1 MRHAF
6 IMDPIESVKPWK
18 DTTYYLMLAA
28 ADRGHEVY
36 TLSQMDLSLRHDY
49 LVGKTRQVEVTDD
62 HNRPFAASPPKV
74 VNMDTMDCVWVRTDP
89 PLNRRYLYTTLLL
102 DFLSERVCVI
112 NRPQAIRDWNEKLAA
127 LKFPELTPATLVS
140 GSVSEI
146 EDFMA
151 RHGRITVKPI
161 DGHGGKGVEF
171 CSPGD
176 DGNND
181 VFRRVTANGARWIIA
196 QKYLEDAKNGDK
208 RILLLDGTPIGAI
221 LRLHAEGR
229 ELNNLDAGGTANPA
243 ELSPR
248 DLEICR
254 QIGPSLRRMGIVF
267 AGIDI
272 IGGQMIEVNVTSP
285 TGLQEASRFSGLRLH
300 HKIIESLEQKSITA

>member
-49 LVGKTRQVEVTDD
+49 LVGKTRRVEVTDD

-74 VNMDTMDCVWVRTDP
+74 VKMDTMDCVWERTDP

-181 VFRRVTANGARWIIA
+181 VFRRVTASGSRWIIA

-243 ELSPR
+243 EFSPR

-300 HKIIESLEQKSITA
+300 HKIIESLEQKSIIA